1 MSGKETMYSL
11 IQRVR
16 ELLPQALGNLGD
28 NILASGDVEVPF
40 DKEGASLLLWIDLL
54 PGRVGRGFDIGVNA
68 IVVGGRYDE
77 VQHGEYAPGDAV
89 SVWYNS
95 TPAAIVGSLGSLGEL
110 YSLDGSVRELLRR
123 AGERAKRQA
132 VAA

>member
-1 MSGKETMYSL
+1 MSGKETMESL

-16 ELLPQALGNLGD
+16 VLLPQALRNLGD
-28 NILASGDVEVPF
+28 NIVASGDVDVPF
-40 DKEGASLLLWIDLL
+40 DEEGASLLLWIDLF

-68 IVVGGRYDE
+68 IVVGGRYAE
-77 VQHGEYAPGDAV
+77 VEHGEYAPADAI

-95 TPAAIVGSLGSLGEL
+95 TPAVIVGSLDSLVEL

-123 AGERAKRQA
+123 AGNRAKRQG